1 MSHSGAATFKKV
13 SGIITINE
21 DVSPAQL
28 IWRSTTGDKTHTISL
43 ETIDKLQATPPKSEK
58 MMLRLIAK
66 LDPEEVAASMAKKI
80 KDNDGNEVPA
90 PAPKPVSHMF
100 SFNNRDV
107 MDNIKLTLQQ
117 IISRYKDIEQE
128 EERRRTETP
137 LSTAGLDPLT
147 VKQQQ
152 QQQLHMHLQQSQ
164 TQLINTAHLDDSLS
178 KKNLLL
184 NLKLQQSLLKN
195 NKDLMK
201 TFQETVIYSGLPPE
215 EFWSTRIPLLRAFAL
230 SMSQKVGP
238 YNVLSTIKPVAS
250 SENKVNVNLSRQ
262 KILSIFETYPIV
274 KKAYDDNVPKNFKE
288 QEFWARFFS
297 SKLFRKL
304 RGEKLMAN
312 DRGDVIID
320 RYLTL
325 DQEYDRKDDERLS
338 HPVTKFIDIEAN
350 REDDPVKLGHRP
362 DFTMRPGVDVN
373 GNSDGTI
380 DILKGMNRLS
390 EKMIMALENEYSR
403 SNVHQENS
411 DQQERESV
419 EILDLEKPFEAD
431 YAVIHLND
439 KEKEHSLELLN
450 KTNDD
455 HSNGT
460 SNESL
465 TPEIISKHIS
475 NLIADLS
482 SNVDLTSVMSESNE
496 NKEINRRVIQA
507 VKINAKQTKYNHLD
521 PMLGTFIGRSDE
533 DEARSDLPVDLLESC
548 RMLHSTCCEF
558 LKHFYIHFQ
567 SGEYKRGILVNKLY
581 KHLKDC
587 SKKLKELFDDV
598 LKEDGEAMA
607 QITTA
612 YLKPILDSVMFA
624 IAKYDKAFAEFNKV
638 APPSSSSSSSP

>member
-1 MSHSGAATFKKV
+1 MSHLGAATFKKV

-28 IWRSTTGDKTHTISL
+28 IWRSTIGDKTHTISL

-66 LDPEEVAASMAKKI
+66 LDPDEVAASMAKKI

-90 PAPKPVSHMF
+90 PPPKPVSHMF
-100 SFNNRDV
+100 SFNNRTV

-147 VKQQQ
+147 VQQQQ

-164 TQLINTAHLDDSLS
+164 TPLINTAQLDDSLS
-178 KKNLLL
+178 KENLLL

-195 NKDLMK
+195 NKELMK

-230 SMSQKVGP
+230 STSQKVGP

-338 HPVTKFIDIEAN
+338 HPVTKLIDIAAN

-403 SNVHQENS
+403 SNVQQE
-411 DQQERESV
+411 DPCQQERESI
-419 EILDLEKPFEAD
+419 EILDLEKSFKAD
-431 YAVIHLND
+431 YALIHLND
-439 KEKEHSLELLN
+439 KEKEKSMELIN
-450 KTNDD
+450 NNNNNSDD
-455 HSNGT
+455 SNGAN
-460 SNESL
+460 NESL
-465 TPEIISKHIS
+465 TLEITSKYIS
-475 NLIADLS
+475 NLIDDLS
-482 SNVDLTSVMSESNE
+482 SNVDLTNVMSESSE
-496 NKEINRRVIQA
+496 NKEINQRVIQA

-521 PMLGTFIGRSDE
+521 PMLGTFIGRSDK
-533 DEARSDLPVDLLESC
+533 DEAKSDLPVDLLESC
-548 RMLHSTCCEF
+548 RILHSTCCEF

-587 SKKLKELFDDV
+587 NMKLKELFDDV

-624 IAKYDKAFAEFNKV
+624 IAKYDRAFADFNKNV
-638 APPSSSSSSSP
+638 PPPSSSS

>member
-66 LDPEEVAASMAKKI
+66 LDPDEVAASMAKKI

-100 SFNNRDV
+100 SFNNRTV

-147 VKQQQ
+147 VQQQQ

-164 TQLINTAHLDDSLS
+164 TPLINTAQLDDSLS
-178 KKNLLL
+178 RENLLL

-195 NKDLMK
+195 NKELMK

-230 SMSQKVGP
+230 STSQKVGP

-338 HPVTKFIDIEAN
+338 HPVTKFIDIAAN

-403 SNVHQENS
+403 SNVQKENP
-411 DQQERESV
+411 DQQERESI

-431 YAVIHLND
+431 YALIHLND
-439 KEKEHSLELLN
+439 KEKETSLELIDN
-450 KTNDD
+450 NSNDG
-455 HSNGT
+455 SNGT

-475 NLIADLS
+475 NLIDDLS
-482 SNVDLTSVMSESNE
+482 SNVDLTNVMSATHE
-496 NKEINRRVIQA
+496 NKEINQRVIQA

-533 DEARSDLPVDLLESC
+533 DEAKSDLPVDLLESC
-548 RMLHSTCCEF
+548 RILHSTCCEF

-598 LKEDGEAMA
+598 LKEDGEATA
-607 QITTA
+607 QLTTA

-624 IAKYDKAFAEFNKV
+624 ISKYDKAFTDFNKNISPQPV
-638 APPSSSSSSSP
+638 SS